1 MSTKDVRT
9 YRQELL
15 GAMRMRRVDPERIGE
30 AVAEVEAHVADTGE
44 DPREAFGPARE
55 YARRFPSP
63 LDDTPRSRR
72 RLMDAREAA
81 VGAVVGLLGAMGVVG
96 LVDGE
101 SFLGIPAAVCLAVS
115 VLLAVPV
122 IAELAR
128 RAGTARDPRT
138 GDPIGGTAR
147 TTGLIIGGGYVLLL
161 ALVAGVALAAR

>member
-1 MSTKDVRT
+1 MSTKDIRT

-15 GAMRMRRVDPERIGE
+15 GALRLRRVDPDRIGE

-63 LDDTPRSRR
+63 LDDTPPARR
-72 RLMDAREAA
+72 RLLNAREAA
-81 VGAVVGLLGAMGVVG
+81 IGAVVGLLCATGAMG
-96 LVDGE
+96 LVYGE

-122 IAELAR
+122 IVELAR

-138 GDPIGGTAR
+138 GAPIGGTAL
-147 TTGLIIGGGYVLLL
+147 TTGLVIGAGYVLLL
-161 ALVAGVALAAR
+161 AVAAVLALLTR